1 MSNAGSARG
10 QPVTRAATVSGA
22 GVLHDARRVLDRRRP
37 VRGHLL
43 LVLPGFGGGDA
54 STRPLRHTLDR
65 LGYGPH
71 RWGQGIKASGRG
83 VSLIGWRLG
92 GLDAVAV
99 ARGALDACE
108 R

>member
-1 MSNAGSARG
+1 MSGSR
-10 QPVTRAATVSGA
+10 
-22 GVLHDARRVLDRRRP
+22 VLHDDRRVLDRRRP
-37 VRGHLL
+37 GAGHLL

-65 LGYGPH
+65 MGYGPH

-83 VSLIGWRLG
+83 VSLIDWRLG
-92 GLDAVAV
+92 GLYAVAV
-99 ARGALDACE
+99 AHGALDACE